1 MIIELL
7 LEPIFFLIE
16 TIINFIPEGVSI
28 PSWISYTVDIL
39 KYPLSIFPSDVWIM
53 LIANVSF
60 WYVAQMTWAI
70 VEWIIKKIPGV
81 N

>member
-1 MIIELL
+1 MIIKLL

-16 TIINFIPEGVSI
+16 SIIYFIPEGASI
-28 PSWISYTVDIL
+28 PSWLSFTVDIL
-39 KYPLSIFPSDVWIM
+39 KYPMSIFPADVWILM
-53 LIANVSF
+53 ISNVSF
-60 WYVAQMTWAI
+60 WYMAQMTWAI